1 MYVILLILSNEEKLP
16 CKFHDIIHVRADVI
30 YSLTLKIA
38 VIQTFV
44 ALGLIFHIIQ
54 YSKLNTNNNLNIYI
68 LG

>member
-38 VIQTFV
+38 VIQTFA
-44 ALGLIFHIIQ
+44 ALGLIFHI
-54 YSKLNTNNNLNIYI
+54 SNIPYNI
-68 LG
+68 PNSTQTTI